1 MSEHRDNMMAL
12 LAATMPTFPPHGRA
26 ADAQLGLQVMPKRN
40 VILVRDSDA
49 RVVDGE
55 RQFRRSDD
63 GAWEK
68 VQEGAEVHVL
78 GKRLPDEKCDVVV
91 TLVMAWAD
99 LASVGP
105 GRQPRTGAHIVPGEF
120 ARVDLRAYLRIAEAS
135 LGEEKRILAPGLS
148 IVKG

>member
-1 MSEHRDNMMAL
+1 MSEHRDNIMAL

-26 ADAQLGLQVMPKRN
+26 AEAQLGIQVMPKRN
-40 VILVRDSDA
+40 VILVREIDT

-55 RQFRRSDD
+55 SQFRRSDD

-68 VQEGAEVHVL
+68 VPEGAEVHVL
-78 GKRLPDEKCDVVV
+78 GERLPDEKCDVVV

-99 LASVGP
+99 LTSIGP

-120 ARVDLRAYLRIAEAS
+120 ARVDYRAYLRMAEAS
-135 LGEEKRILAPGLS
+135 LGEEKRIVAPGLAL
-148 IVKG
+148 VKG